1 MKKIIYLLLFP
12 FCLFGNVDNEGLY
25 RLSSE
30 IKNEDLNASAKIEL
44 ENNQPKYKYLNL
56 DSIRKIDKLK
66 LNRKLD
72 LIAEANLDLH
82 HKLNL
87 YRAIKKLEYK
97 AESREIAL
105 AQAWQNSKTGK
116 IDGRSWFDL
125 YEYERKSYRK
135 IYYEF
140 YNSKK

>member
-12 FCLFGNVDNEGLY
+12 FYLFGDINNEGLY

-66 LNRKLD
+66 LNRKSISLEGSGFETRSFIYID
-72 LIAEANLDLH
+72 DFVDALNIIYQKGKNGNIYNIGTNEEITIINLLS
-82 HKLNL
+82 LL
-87 YRAIKKLEYK
+87 QKKMNTN
-97 AESREIAL
+97 I
-105 AQAWQNSKTGK
+105 
-116 IDGRSWFDL
+116 
-125 YEYERKSYRK
+125 
-135 IYYEF
+135 
-140 YNSKK
+140 